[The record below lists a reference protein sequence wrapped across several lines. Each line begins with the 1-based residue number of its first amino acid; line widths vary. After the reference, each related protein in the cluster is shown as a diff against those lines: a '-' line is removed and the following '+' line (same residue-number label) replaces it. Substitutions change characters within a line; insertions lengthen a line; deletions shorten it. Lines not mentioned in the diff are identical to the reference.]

1 VDQLKKDYR
10 EADLNPR
17 ERTILDFAVE
27 VTHEP
32 NDITPRR
39 MDELRAAG
47 LSDEDILNIVHVVG
61 FFSYYNRMVD
71 ALGVEPEDF
80 MPKENASELQ

>member
-1 VDQLKKDYR
+1 MVDQLKKDYR
-10 EADLNPR
+10 DAELSPR

-32 NDITPRR
+32 NDVTPER
-39 MDELRAAG
+39 MGALREAG
-47 LSDEDILNIVHVVG
+47 LSDEDILNAVHVVG

-71 ALGVEPEDF
+71 ALGVEPEEF
-80 MPKENASELQ
+80 MPKES